1 MRNFTVHVLSLFAIS
16 SLIVDY
22 ACYAFNKCCPPGEVF
37 TGKKVI
43 CAPTPANAVELF
55 FVNDNEGN
63 SGYPV
68 CEKPEHIATTPLDWL
83 NSTSFVQVLKIRC
96 KISFQLSR
104 FYDFFSSLFF
114 FLVFTEHVLYR
125 NSSRTIHTS
134 ERTDTRAL

>member
-1 MRNFTVHVLSLFAIS
+1 MRNFTVHVLSLFAINV
-16 SLIVDY
+16 LIVDY

-43 CAPTPANAVELF
+43 CASTPANAVELF

-83 NSTSFVQVLKIRC
+83 NSTSFVQVLKIISSSLDFT
-96 KISFQLSR
+96 ISFL
-104 FYDFFSSLFF
+104 LFF